1 MSGQAVHVFI
11 TGRVQGVFFRQSMKA
26 KAIQNSVNGWV
37 RNLKDGR
44 VEAVMEGTSK
54 DIATMVE
61 WCHGGPA
68 NSIVEDVEIKNENY
82 TGSFDTFTVRY

>member
-1 MSGQAVHVFI
+1 MSRQGVHVFI

-26 KAIQNSVNGWV
+26 KAIQNSVTGWV

-44 VEAVMEGTSK
+44 VEAVMEGT
-54 DIATMVE
+54 DRNIAVMIE

-68 NSIVEDVEIKNENY
+68 NSIVEDVVIKKEEY
-82 TGSFDTFTVRY
+82 TGSFDTFVVRY